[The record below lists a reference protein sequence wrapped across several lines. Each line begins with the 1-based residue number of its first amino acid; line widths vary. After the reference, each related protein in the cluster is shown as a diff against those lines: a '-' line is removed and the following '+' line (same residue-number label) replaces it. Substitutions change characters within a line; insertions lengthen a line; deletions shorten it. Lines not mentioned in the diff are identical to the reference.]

1 VRPAAAL
8 SAHPVTAPAAAPPVV
23 TGLPAAAPVVP
34 RLAVAAVAVPVPPA
48 GRVRLGRAGRPVPA
62 ARLVPVVPRVLTVS
76 RVLVVRRGIH
86 VTPHPG
92 AHRLLP
98 RTIHRAMAVLSAPSE
113 VTGPSG
119 PSVDPARNSG
129 RVPARR
135 GQLGPARPADGQPV
149 PPGPQA
155 VLAPLT
161 VVLPAVVRAGVMTS
175 RSGQTAAS
183 ARPVPMAGRLGVR
196 RRPAGLRRPAGRGL
210 PVRVPD
216 ARVAPGSMRIGPR
229 PRPRPRNAAIVRL
242 TPSAATA
249 LTVRAGGLAGRP
261 ALAGR
266 HPARLGRRGKAVTA
280 ATARLMVA
288 HPTTAPALA
297 PRPIVRPGIARP
309 RTKPR
314 GMAGRRVRGGTAP
327 RRAMGRADPGLVTM
341 PVPGRRAVT
350 GSSAA
355 VAGAAVRRGA
365 LGRGALGRE
374 MARPAVA
381 VRGPRAGRTV
391 RAAPPASE
399 ERPVPAARQVP
410 EERRVP
416 VVTRPTGVTRNGAIH
431 PGVSLAIEVRGWTGR
446 PSLARPCPTR
456 SALTSSTRLPV
467 AS

>member
-1 VRPAAAL
+1 
-8 SAHPVTAPAAAPPVV
+8 
-23 TGLPAAAPVVP
+23 
-34 RLAVAAVAVPVPPA
+34 
-48 GRVRLGRAGRPVPA
+48 
-62 ARLVPVVPRVLTVS
+62 
-76 RVLVVRRGIH
+76 
-86 VTPHPG
+86 
-92 AHRLLP
+92 
-98 RTIHRAMAVLSAPSE
+98 
-113 VTGPSG
+113 
-119 PSVDPARNSG
+119 
-129 RVPARR
+129 
-135 GQLGPARPADGQPV
+135 
-149 PPGPQA
+149 
-155 VLAPLT
+155 
-161 VVLPAVVRAGVMTS
+161 
-175 RSGQTAAS
+175 
-183 ARPVPMAGRLGVR
+183 
-196 RRPAGLRRPAGRGL
+196 
-210 PVRVPD
+210 
-216 ARVAPGSMRIGPR
+216 MRIGPR
-229 PRPRPRNAAIVRL
+229 PRPRPRLRNAAIVRL

-365 LGRGALGRE
+365 LGRE

-381 VRGPRAGRTV
+381 VRGSRAGQTV
-391 RAAPPASE
+391 RAAPRAREQRPAPVA
-399 ERPVPAARQVP
+399 RPVPVA
-410 EERRVP
+410 RRVP

>member
-1 VRPAAAL
+1 MRPAAAL

-86 VTPHPG
+86 VTPRPG

-98 RTIHRAMAVLSAPSE
+98 RTIHRATAVLSAPSE

-129 RVPARR
+129 RVRGRR

-196 RRPAGLRRPAGRGL
+196 RRPAGRGL

-216 ARVAPGSMRIGPR
+216 ARVAPGSMRTGPR
-229 PRPRPRNAAIVRL
+229 PRPRLRNAAIVRL

-266 HPARLGRRGKAVTA
+266 RPARLGRRGKAVTA
-280 ATARLMVA
+280 VTARLMVA

-365 LGRGALGRE
+365 LGRE

-381 VRGPRAGRTV
+381 VRGPRAGRTARV
-391 RAAPPASE
+391 APPARE